1 MIRGTRK
8 RLVMSVLL
16 PLLCLLSYWQSLHGN
31 YSTYQLLL
39 ASAIAILA
47 GAGLFLYTTIVR
59 MVESA
64 GKAWGLFWIA
74 ATILGAIGLTGVIG
88 AINVEPWGLPLVFFT
103 IWAPIYYKLC
113 TRDDGKVKLSF
124 FKAPQKS
131 QCN

>member
-16 PLLCLLSYWQSLHGN
+16 PLLCLLSYWQSLHGD

-59 MVESA
+59 KVESA

-88 AINVEPWGLPLVFFT
+88 AINVEPWGLPLVFFV

-113 TRDDGKVKLSF
+113 TRDDGKVKLRF
-124 FKAPQKS
+124 FKALQKS
-131 QCN
+131 RCN

>member
-1 MIRGTRK
+1 
-8 RLVMSVLL
+8 MSVLL
-16 PLLCLLSYWQSLHGN
+16 PLLCLLSYWQSLHGD
-31 YSTYQLLL
+31 YSAYQLLL

-59 MVESA
+59 KVESA

-88 AINVEPWGLPLVFFT
+88 AISVELWGLPLVFFT
-103 IWAPIYYKLC
+103 IWAPIYHKIS
-113 TRDDGKVKLSF
+113 RQEEGKVKLSF